1 MTFGDILF
9 LFLNPF
15 EAIRGVRDFLE
26 LGGNVLVIIMLSTL
40 VLWALI
46 YERYSFFRSEFKEL
60 SARHIAD
67 WQARKEHKSWMA
79 HRIREMMIS
88 DAELKAHAN
97 LTYIKVLVALAPF
110 LGLLGTVTGMVEVF
124 DVMAVT
130 GSGNARAMAAG
141 ISKATLPTMA
151 GMVVALSGLFFTA
164 GLERKADRSVEHFA
178 DQLELAD

>member
-1 MTFGDILF
+1 
-9 LFLNPF
+9 
-15 EAIRGVRDFLE
+15 
-26 LGGNVLVIIMLSTL
+26 MLSTL

-97 LTYIKVLVALAPF
+97 LTYIKVLVLWHRFWVCWAPSPAWWKS
-110 LGLLGTVTGMVEVF
+110 LT
-124 DVMAVT
+124 
-130 GSGNARAMAAG
+130 
-141 ISKATLPTMA
+141 
-151 GMVVALSGLFFTA
+151 
-164 GLERKADRSVEHFA
+164 
-178 DQLELAD
+178 

>member
-1 MTFGDILF
+1 MEFSEIIW

-15 EAIRGVRDFLE
+15 EAFRGVRDFLE
-26 LGGNVLVIIMLSTL
+26 LGGNVLVAIMCVTL
-40 VLWALI
+40 VLWGLI
-46 YERYSFFRSEFKEL
+46 YERYMYLRNGFPTLAEHYRSL
-60 SARHIAD
+60 WASRP
-67 WQARKEHKSWMA
+67 EHKSWAA
-79 HRIREMMIS
+79 HQIRRQYIS
-88 DAELKAHAN
+88 DAYLNANRN

-151 GMVVALSGLFFTA
+151 GMVVALSGLFFTSS
-164 GLERKADRSVEHFA
+164 LERRAANAVEHME
-178 DQLELAD
+178 DELLLAD

>member
-1 MTFGDILF
+1 MTFTDILF

-15 EAIRGVRDFLE
+15 EALRGVRDFLE
-26 LGGNVLVIIMLSTL
+26 LGGNVLLIIMLSTL
-40 VLWALI
+40 LLWALI

-60 SARHIAD
+60 SARHIAK
-67 WQARKEHKSWMA
+67 WHARKEHQSWMA

-88 DAELKAHAN
+88 DAKLKARAN
-97 LTYIKVLVALAPF
+97 LSYIKVLVALAPF

-164 GLERKADRSVEHFA
+164 GLERKVDRSVDHLAE
-178 DQLELAD
+178 QLELAD

>member
-1 MTFGDILF
+1 MEFFDIVW

-26 LGGNVLVIIMLSTL
+26 LGGNVLVIIMFTTV

-46 YERYSFFRSEFKEL
+46 YERYSFFRSDFKLLEQRRL
-60 SARHIAD
+60 AEWKARSEHRS
-67 WQARKEHKSWMA
+67 WNAR
-79 HRIREMMIS
+79 RIREMIIS
-88 DAELKAHAN
+88 DAKQKAVAN

-110 LGLLGTVTGMVEVF
+110 LGLLGTVTGMIEVF
-124 DVMAVT
+124 DVMAIT

-164 GLERKADRSVEHFA
+164 SLERKAEWSVEQLE
-178 DQLELAD
+178 DRLELAD

>member
-1 MTFGDILF
+1 MEFSDIIW

-15 EAIRGVRDFLE
+15 EAVRGVRGFLE
-26 LGGNVLVIIMLSTL
+26 LGGDVLVIIMCATL

-46 YERYSFFRSEFKEL
+46 YERYSFFRGEFEQLK
-60 SARHIAD
+60 ARRLAE
-67 WQARKEHKSWMA
+67 WKARKEHKSWAA

-88 DAELKAHAN
+88 DAKIKATAN
-97 LTYIKVLVALAPF
+97 LSYIKVLVALAPF

-130 GSGNARAMAAG
+130 GSGNARAMASG

-151 GMVVALSGLFFTA
+151 GMVVALSGLFFTTS
-164 GLERKADRSVEHFA
+164 LERKAEWSVEQLE
-178 DQLELAD
+178 DDLELAD

>member
-1 MTFGDILF
+1 MSFGDILF

-26 LGGNVLVIIMLSTL
+26 LGGNVLLVIMLSTL
-40 VLWALI
+40 ALWALI
-46 YERYSFFRSEFKEL
+46 YERYSFFRSEFTQL
-60 SARHIAD
+60 SARYIAD
-67 WQARKEHKSWMA
+67 WKARKERQSWMA

-88 DAELKAHAN
+88 DAELKAHSN
-97 LTYIKVLVALAPF
+97 LSYIKVLVALAPL

-151 GMVVALSGLFFTA
+151 GMVVALSGLFFTS
-164 GLERKADRSVEHFA
+164 GLERKAVRSVENLA